1 MEDMVNQLKDV
12 RFITICVGLLLIA
25 MVIFSMLSKI
35 CQVNDWIWII
45 WLFWLLLIILMIILI
60 IIDYYDKIKYPEI
73 EASA

>member
-45 WLFWLLLIILMIILI
+45 DYFDDYF
-60 IIDYYDKIKYPEI
+60 DYYDKIKYPEI